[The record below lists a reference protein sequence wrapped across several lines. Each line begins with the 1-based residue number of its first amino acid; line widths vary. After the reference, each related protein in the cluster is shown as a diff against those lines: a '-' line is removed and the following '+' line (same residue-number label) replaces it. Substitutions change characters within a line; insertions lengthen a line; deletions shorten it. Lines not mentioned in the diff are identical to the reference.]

1 MGVGMKNKKGF
12 TLIEITAV
20 VVVLAIIALL
30 ITPVVTKVINKNRNK
45 VYDDQINGI
54 VASAKVWGAEH
65 IGSLPGIGES
75 DVTITLDVLQKGGY
89 AKAELVNP
97 STNELFD
104 PLKTKIVIK
113 NNNGNLIYKVVI
125 E

>member
-1 MGVGMKNKKGF
+1 MGVGMRDRKGF

-30 ITPVVTKVINKNRNK
+30 ITPIVSRIIGTNRNK

-54 VASAKVWGAEH
+54 IASAKTWGAEH
-65 IGSLPGIGES
+65 IGRLPGIGDS
-75 DVTITLDVLQKGGY
+75 AVTITLEELQNGGY
-89 AKAELVNP
+89 ANSELKNP

-104 PLKTKIVIK
+104 PLKTKIIIT
-113 NNNGNLIYKVVI
+113 NNNGVLNYKVEI